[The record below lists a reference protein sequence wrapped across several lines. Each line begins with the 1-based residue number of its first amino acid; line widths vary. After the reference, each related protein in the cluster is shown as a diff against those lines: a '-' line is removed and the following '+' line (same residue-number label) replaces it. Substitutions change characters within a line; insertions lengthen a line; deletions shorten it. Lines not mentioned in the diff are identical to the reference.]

1 VRLHKRAPRGALPQS
16 SKRHGPDC
24 TAATVTGHRLR
35 PDLPYPPGHQQHF
48 LLDIRL
54 PSTYCQCRGS
64 YHRRERPLGGCGLLG
79 LRGPG
84 GCRPVRFVAGLER
97 THTSAGMLQWA
108 GTHTHTVCFS
118 GLERTHTSAGML
130 EWAGEDTHICRYVSV
145 GWRGHTH
152 TSAGIL
158 QWVGAHTHTSTGRFQ
173 WAGEDTHICRYATVG
188 WKGHTHICRYDSV
201 GWRGHTHLQVC
212 YSGLEGTHTHTHT
225 SACIL
230 RWAAFLL

>member
-1 VRLHKRAPRGALPQS
+1 MRLHKRAPRGALPQS

-97 THTSAGMLQWA
+97 THTSAGMFQWA
-108 GTHTHTVCFS
+108 GEDTHTHLQVYYSGLGHTHTHLQVGFS
-118 GLERTHTSAGML
+118 GLERTHTSVGMLQWAGRDTHTSAGMIQ
-130 EWAGEDTHICRYVSV
+130 WAGEDTPICRYATV

-152 TSAGIL
+152 T
-158 QWVGAHTHTSTGRFQ
+158 
-173 WAGEDTHICRYATVG
+173 
-188 WKGHTHICRYDSV
+188 
-201 GWRGHTHLQVC
+201 HTHLHV
-212 YSGLEGTHTHTHT
+212 YFGGLHFFCKE
-225 SACIL
+225 
-230 RWAAFLL
+230 LLYRIS